1 MLDYPIVKC
10 YINLF
15 MQTNNRKAKM
25 TRIRLNQEY
34 RNKIANRMRVHLEQE
49 DTHEKQNYD
58 NLKADQ
64 IDINDNAWKIAEKI
78 VRRHYTLDDV
88 AKAQYL
94 QDKFE
99 NVDTIAKDSCF
110 HFHYLGQVEDRDY
123 DNNPITKEAT
133 IEKHFDFRLNGS
145 FDTDSNSSYSRDDS
159 GYGYALFRDE
169 LKAQDNC
176 NPDILIEQEGKDN
189 NPHKTK
195 YCDNNSKYLGDEDSG
210 YGKEWNEKYQLD
222 LIGRNYCRDRSIA
235 CSKQEFMMLQDWK
248 QAKGQFVIA
257 HHKWI
262 KSILD
267 QMKEIK
273 LGLKGYKY
281 LDEAIELAT
290 ELGLNISD
298 AEIIRTNSTGL
309 TIYNPKNLAD
319 RIKGMKNKRE
329 KTREEKIAER
339 LLYDQQSEVA
349 N

>member
-1 MLDYPIVKC
+1 M
-10 YINLF
+10 
-15 MQTNNRKAKM
+15 R
-25 TRIRLNQEY
+25 RIRLNQEY

-49 DTHEKQNYD
+49 DTVEKQNYD

-64 IDINDNAWKIAEKI
+64 IDINDNAWKVAEKI

-110 HFHYLGQVEDRDY
+110 HFHYMGTVEERDY
-123 DNNPITKEAT
+123 DNKPVAREKA
-133 IEKHFDFRLNGS
+133 IEKHFDFRLNG
-145 FDTDSNSSYSRDDS
+145 DIDVNNNSSHSSDNE
-159 GYGYALFRDE
+159 YGYALYRDE

-176 NPDILIEQEGKDN
+176 NSDILIEQECKDN

-195 YCDNNSKYLGDEDSG
+195 YTDNNNKYLGDDDTG
-210 YGKEWNEKYQLD
+210 YGKQWNEKYQLD

-235 CSKQEFMMLQDWK
+235 CTEQEFMILQEWK

-262 KSILD
+262 SSILE

-281 LDEAIELAT
+281 LDEAIELST

-319 RIKGMKNKRE
+319 RIKGMKNKKV
-329 KTREEKIAER
+329 KTKAEKIAER
-339 LLYDQQSEVA
+339 LLYEQQSQVA

>member
-1 MLDYPIVKC
+1 MQK
-10 YINLF
+10 IN
-15 MQTNNRKAKM
+15 TERGKM

-49 DTHEKQNYD
+49 DTQEKQKYD
-58 NLKADQ
+58 ELKAKQ
-64 IDINDNAWKIAEKI
+64 IELNDNAWKVAEKI

-88 AKAQYL
+88 EKAQYL

-110 HFHYLGQVEDRDY
+110 HFHYMGEVESRDY
-123 DNNPITKEAT
+123 DNNPITETKP

-145 FDTDSNSSYSRDDS
+145 IDTENNSSYSNNNE
-159 GYGYALFRDE
+159 YGYALFRDE
-169 LKAQDNC
+169 LKAQENC

-195 YCDNNSKYLGDEDSG
+195 YTDNNNKYLGDDDKG

-235 CSKQEFMMLQDWK
+235 CTEEEFMILQIWK

-262 KSILD
+262 KSILN

-273 LGLKGYKY
+273 IGLKGYKY
-281 LDEAIELAT
+281 LDEALELCT
-290 ELGLNISD
+290 ELGLNITD

-309 TIYNPKNLAD
+309 VIYNPKNLAE
-319 RIKGMKNKRE
+319 RIKGMKNKNQSRAD
-329 KTREEKIAER
+329 KIKAR
-339 LLYDQQSEVA
+339 LLYEKQQQNSL

>member
-1 MLDYPIVKC
+1 
-10 YINLF
+10 

-25 TRIRLNQEY
+25 SRIRLNQEY

-49 DTHEKQNYD
+49 DTIEKQKYD
-58 NLKADQ
+58 NLKAQQ
-64 IDINDNAWKIAEKI
+64 IDINDNAWKVAEKI
-78 VRRHYTLDDV
+78 VRRHYTEDDV
-88 AKAQYL
+88 QMALYL
-94 QDKFE
+94 QNKFE
-99 NVDTIAKDSCF
+99 NVDTVAKDSCF
-110 HFHYLGQVEDRDY
+110 HFHYMGTKEDRDY

-145 FDTDSNSSYSRDDS
+145 LDTDNNDSYNRNDNE
-159 GYGYALFRDE
+159 YGYALFRDE
-169 LKAQDNC
+169 LKAQDDC

-195 YCDNNSKYLGDEDSG
+195 YTDHNNKYLGDDDKG

-235 CSKQEFMMLQDWK
+235 CTEQEFMILVDWK
-248 QAKGQFVIA
+248 KQKSAFVMS

-262 KSILD
+262 SSILK

-273 LGLKGYKY
+273 VGLKGYKY
-281 LDEAIELAT
+281 LDEAIELST
-290 ELGLNISD
+290 ELGLNIND

-319 RIKGMKNKRE
+319 RIKGMKNQKE

-339 LLYDQQSEVA
+339 MAYIQQSQVV